1 MYLDFAL
8 RGVGVFGSASFF
20 GMTLSISTVTL
31 PMILRHKQLGAKERV
46 ELWSDLYDL
55 VTKRWVPFGLLS
67 AAAYGVAAR
76 TTTKDKTLPAAA
88 GAAMFSILPL
98 TLMFV
103 FPSVH
108 KLKSYLEK
116 GKFPSDGEALATLQK
131 WGILHWSRTIAA
143 GTAAMLGVVDLLQL
157 ATRI

>member
-8 RGVGVFGSASFF
+8 RGVGIFGSAAFF
-20 GMTLSISTVTL
+20 GMASSISTVTL
-31 PMILRHKQLGAKERV
+31 PMLLRHKRIGAKERV

-67 AAAYGVAAR
+67 AAAYGAAAL
-76 TTTKDKTLPAAA
+76 TTPMSKTLPSAA
-88 GAAMFSILPL
+88 GIAMFSILPL
-98 TLMFV
+98 TLLFV

-116 GKFPSDGEALATLQK
+116 DKYPGDNEALTTLKK
-131 WGILHWSRTIAA
+131 WGALHWLRTIAA
-143 GTAAMLGVVDLLQL
+143 GTAAVVGIVDLLQL
-157 ATRI
+157 ATRV